1 MNAGGRLLQLHRSTT
16 SCAACQHIRTR
27 PQSFRQTVPHGRA
40 FWSACAVRSL
50 ETISIDTIHQGTLYL
65 ISMEDFLKSTE
76 RRCFNRDYSDFA
88 SVVYTATFLP
98 LILGPLCGAF
108 FFCLACDAWAVMIAF
123 PLMLIF
129 SFRFRAH
136 RLYFGL

>member
-40 FWSACAVRSL
+40 FWSACAVRSPERIL
-50 ETISIDTIHQGTLYL
+50 IYTMYQGKLCL
-65 ISMEDFLKSTE
+65 ISRENFWKSTE
-76 RRCFNRDYSDFA
+76 RRLFNGDCYYFA

-108 FFCLACDAWAVMIAF
+108 SFCLACDAWAVMIAF

>member
-1 MNAGGRLLQLHRSTT
+1 MNNRCYNLLRHLMSAGVRLLHTRRRTT
-16 SCAACQHIRTR
+16 SCAVCPRTCTRSQHFR
-27 PQSFRQTVPHGRA
+27 PTLPRGRA

-65 ISMEDFLKSTE
+65 ISMEDFWKSTE
-76 RRCFNRDYSDFA
+76 RRCFNGDYSDFA

-108 FFCLACDAWAVMIAF
+108 SFCPCVQG
-123 PLMLIF
+123 LI
-129 SFRFRAH
+129 S
-136 RLYFGL
+136 